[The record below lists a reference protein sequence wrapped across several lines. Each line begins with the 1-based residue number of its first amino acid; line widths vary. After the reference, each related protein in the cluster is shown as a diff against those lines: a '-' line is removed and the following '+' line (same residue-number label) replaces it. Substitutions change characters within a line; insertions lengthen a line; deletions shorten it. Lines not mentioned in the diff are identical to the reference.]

1 MIKKLPKNI
10 INVISAGEVV
20 ERPASIVKELIENSI
35 DAGATKILINI
46 EQGGNKLIKVQDNG
60 EGIAKE
66 DIELTIERYAT
77 SKINNMKDIDHIKSF
92 GFRGEALASIAEV
105 SKFTLQSKTS
115 DSAIG
120 QQLKKIENL
129 VNIEEIPVSF
139 EYGTNIIIEDI
150 FFNVAV
156 RKKYL
161 KTQQTE
167 YKYIYNTVLDFALD
181 KHAIEFHLIHN
192 NKTTLQVASANSL
205 WERILQIYPSSW
217 WDNLVHLDFEDS
229 ENSIY
234 GVISKPILKF
244 NTPLTRI
251 FINSRPVEDRI
262 IKKAIMQAYSRW
274 IQPSSYPFVILFL
287 DMPYDKVD
295 INVHPRKKEVK
306 FQDPGSI
313 YQMVYNTVKK
323 HIENPDNIDNK
334 ISSTHTSFSKNN
346 YRKHEVTSGSNI
358 LNFGKK
364 LQKERKNQIQD
375 YNGELEIS
383 KKNDLGLK
391 SDSEKNWERNWE
403 NPINWDYEDLS
414 EDPNFQIIGQI
425 FDSYI
430 LAQKEDKFIIIDQH
444 AVAERIIFE
453 KMRKD
458 LANNQNNSILLTPI
472 TKEIKK
478 TPWLEEKFEKLQN
491 LGFDISLFGE
501 NKVIVYAIP
510 EIFEKYQVNI
520 EFLLDGLIYSDIED
534 LNIDR
539 ILEQIFATKACKAA
553 IKANHKLSIPEMEQ
567 LIKDGIEK
575 IDGFFVCQH
584 GRPSVVSLEK
594 NEIDGMFDR

>member
-1 MIKKLPKNI
+1 LEIELMIKKLPKNV

-35 DAGATKILINI
+35 DAGATKILIDI
-46 EQGGNKLIKVQDNG
+46 EQWGNKLIKVQDNG
-60 EGIAKE
+60 TGISQD
-66 DIELTIERYAT
+66 DIELSIERYAT
-77 SKINNMKDIDHIKSF
+77 SKINTMEDIDHIKSF
-92 GFRGEALASIAEV
+92 GFRGEALAAISEV
-105 SKFTLQSKTS
+105 SKFTLQSKIS
-115 DSAIG
+115 DSPIG

-139 EYGTNIIIEDI
+139 DHGTNIIIEDI
-150 FFNVAV
+150 FFNIAV

-167 YKYIYNTVLDFALD
+167 YKYIYNTVVDFALD
-181 KHAIEFHLIHN
+181 KHDIEFHLVHN
-192 NKTTLQVASANSL
+192 KKTILQLPSTNSL
-205 WERILQIYPSSW
+205 WDRILQIYPTSW

-229 ENSIY
+229 ESSVY

-244 NTPLTRI
+244 NTPMINI
-251 FINSRPVEDRI
+251 FVNSRPIEDRI

-274 IQPSSYPFVILFL
+274 IQPGSHPFVILFL

-306 FQDPGSI
+306 FIDPGSI
-313 YQMVYNTVKK
+313 FQMIYNTVKR
-323 HIENPDNIDNK
+323 HIESPDNIDNK

-346 YRKHEVTSGSNI
+346 YKKPEVTSASNI
-358 LNFGKK
+358 LEFGKRI
-364 LQKERKNQIQD
+364 QEERQ
-375 YNGELEIS
+375 GEFWIDS
-383 KKNDLGLK
+383 P
-391 SDSEKNWERNWE
+391 SDSNQES
-403 NPINWDYEDLS
+403 LS
-414 EDPNFQIIGQI
+414 IDTNFQIIGQI
-425 FDSYI
+425 FNSYI

-458 LANNQNNSILLTPI
+458 LANNHKNSILLTPI
-472 TKEIKK
+472 TKEIKT
-478 TPWLEEKFEKLQN
+478 TPELDKKLEKLQKIW
-491 LGFDISLFGE
+491 FDISMFGE

-510 EIFEKYQVNI
+510 EIFEKYHVNI
-520 EFLLDGLIYSDIED
+520 EFLLDGMIYSKLED
-534 LNIDR
+534 LNIDK

-553 IKANHKLSIPEMEQ
+553 IKANHKLSILEMEQ
-567 LIKDGIEK
+567 LVKDGVEK

-594 NEIDGMFDR
+594 DEIDGMFDR